1 MRRLLAITLVLVA
14 CAGHAQNPPPG
25 LEPLPEPPPPPPMP
39 EGPFDEPRVQIP
51 VQKQDK
57 VEAIRQNGRVVAV
70 RVTPPGGKPYYLID
84 TSGNGNWM
92 RRDSLD
98 TGLAVPMF
106 PILEFEYLVGLHAC
120 LRSRACRLARRLFG
134 RPARVVRAD

>member
-1 MRRLLAITLVLVA
+1 MRRSLAIVLVLVA
-14 CAGHAQNPPPG
+14 CATYAQKPPPG
-25 LEPLPEPPPPPPMP
+25 LEPLPEPPPPPAMP
-39 EGPFDEPRVQIP
+39 EGPFDEPRVRIP
-51 VQKQDK
+51 VQKEDK
-57 VEAIRQNGRVVAV
+57 VEPIRQSGRVVAV

-106 PILEFEYLVGLHAC
+106 PILEFE
-120 LRSRACRLARRLFG
+120 
-134 RPARVVRAD
+134 